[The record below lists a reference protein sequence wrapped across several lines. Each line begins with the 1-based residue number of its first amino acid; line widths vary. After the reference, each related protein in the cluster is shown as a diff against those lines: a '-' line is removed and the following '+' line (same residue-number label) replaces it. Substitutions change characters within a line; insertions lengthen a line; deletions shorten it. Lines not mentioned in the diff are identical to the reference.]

1 MNRTTALTAV
11 ALCTAVLVT
20 PAHAAQKPPS
30 KKKPVCFQVTDPTG
44 DGNPNAA
51 GFAPVGPS
59 HDSLDILSGDVAT
72 GAQAMV
78 LAIRLK
84 SLAKDTVL
92 AGGSTYRFA
101 WVAGSVKQDVA
112 LYVDYDGAQHA
123 AFRPDAAGAGTETL
137 DVSGVTDTS
146 TNTITFTIP
155 RRVNP
160 ALKPGTALTGLQINS
175 GFGLNREGS
184 QMSTGAD
191 VASSAAKYTD
201 GAPTCLKGA

>member
-11 ALCTAVLVT
+11 ALCTAVLAT
-20 PAHAAQKPPS
+20 PAYAAQKPPP
-30 KKKPVCFQVTDPTG
+30 KKKPVCFQVTDASG
-44 DGNPNAA
+44 DGNPNAI
-51 GFAPVGPS
+51 GLTPVGPS
-59 HDSLDILSGDVAT
+59 HDPLDIVSGDVAT

-78 LAIRLK
+78 VAIRLK
-84 SLAKDTVL
+84 SLAKDSVL

-123 AFRPDAAGAGTETL
+123 EFRPDVAGAGTEKTV
-137 DVSGVTDTS
+137 VSGVTDTS

-175 GFGLNREGS
+175 AIAVNREGS
-184 QMSTGAD
+184 QTSTGAD